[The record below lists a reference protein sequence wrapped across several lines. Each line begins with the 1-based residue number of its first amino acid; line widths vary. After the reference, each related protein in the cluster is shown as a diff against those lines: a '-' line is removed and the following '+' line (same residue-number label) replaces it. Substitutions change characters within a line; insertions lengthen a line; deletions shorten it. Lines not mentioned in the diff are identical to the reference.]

1 MSCQTWPLY
10 QLWVGG
16 KSSPRAMM
24 LSCANITRKQD
35 SAIHFTSSQ
44 HHVSIFK
51 YPSRLNPI
59 HMPNPSYSA
68 TTLWGTCTDGAKKRR
83 KKEEEKKY
91 CWNSLSWRAG
101 RGTFCFLSKTGNPR
115 SRWICCAPQSL
126 LSKRRHR
133 GRRCALV
140 FFFFLFSNQCCSP
153 MLADI
158 FPTNPSFTGQF
169 PFSWTWLSA
178 FNLDSFEFYGAKIK
192 LRNNSKMGDSA
203 VKPQW
208 ENDGS
213 TLGHKRPF
221 CVELVRLCGFTL
233 STLASS
239 HSCSQ
244 NCNFSVGA
252 NGCFFFQNKLMIQ
265 NQKNLIYP
273 AGNSV
278 CNRTPV
284 N

>member
-68 TTLWGTCTDGAKKRR
+68 TTLWGTCTDGAKKDA
-83 KKEEEKKY
+83 KKKKKKNTVETV
-91 CWNSLSWRAG
+91 CPGGLGGGLSAFSAKQETQG
-101 RGTFCFLSKTGNPR
+101 QDESAAL
-115 SRWICCAPQSL
+115 
-126 LSKRRHR
+126 HR
-133 GRRCALV
+133 V
-140 FFFFLFSNQCCSP
+140 FSVREDTEDGDVHWCFFFLFSNQCCSP

-252 NGCFFFQNKLMIQ
+252 NGCFFFRNKLMIQ